1 MGGVAIA
8 PLHARLLPTLIRATN
23 NKQLLFALRTH
34 PLRVRL
40 PLISYKFGAGDG
52 SRTHLIGLGSPR
64 TTDVLHPH
72 ADVIEVMLTFL
83 FNFCKQLIVKLKIL
97 QNILKMSWQQIS
109 I

>member
-8 PLHARLLPTLIRATN
+8 PLHARLSPTLIRATN

-40 PLISYKFGAGDG
+40 PLILSKFGAGDG
-52 SRTHLIGLGSPR
+52 SRTHLTGLGSPR

-72 ADVIEVMLTFL
+72 KSLLTADAR
-83 FNFCKQLIVKLKIL
+83 
-97 QNILKMSWQQIS
+97 SPA
-109 I
+109 